1 MNIEEIDKWLDN
13 EYGCSYTKLE
23 ELHNYWFEK
32 STNQKLEIE
41 RLKEELQDTKEHLG
55 EYLYEQEE
63 ENKRLNNIINE
74 LEKSW
79 KEEITRFN
87 NFIQEDS
94 SMIEINNIRK
104 MLIQEREKDLY
115 KLQELKGDK

>member
-1 MNIEEIDKWLDN
+1 MKKLSETLRSSLSNLMPLSNNEKIEILHHIDKQEN
-13 EYGCSYTKLE
+13 E
-23 ELHNYWFEK
+23 
-32 STNQKLEIE
+32 I
-41 RLKEELQDTKEHLG
+41 
-55 EYLYEQEE
+55 
-63 ENKRLNNIINE
+63 KRLNNIINE

-94 SMIEINNIRK
+94 SLIEINNIRQ

-115 KLQELKGDK
+115 KLRELKGVDKE